1 MTKKYG
7 LLCAIIQK
15 ASAAFFV
22 SELLFI
28 SLNITLNR
36 IYRCLWVAPDTSF
49 RQ

>member
-7 LLCAIIQK
+7 LLCGAIIQK

-28 SLNITLNR
+28 SLLLHTK
-36 IYRCLWVAPDTSF
+36 
-49 RQ
+49 

>member
-28 SLNITLNR
+28 SLLLHTK
-36 IYRCLWVAPDTSF
+36 
-49 RQ
+49 